1 MARTPTTGS
10 SPPPPG
16 SAPSARPSKA
26 AAKRSGSSP
35 TSSAAATPASN
46 QTSPDAPKRRR
57 IDWEAVER
65 DYRTGKFTLR
75 ELESKHG
82 AGYAKIS
89 ARAKENGWTKDL
101 AAVVRKA
108 TSAALIAEVATAR
121 ATEGQKA
128 TTDVVLAAAELNKQV
143 ILQHRDELR
152 QARTLAMD
160 LLAEVKSQRL
170 MAAEKELLAQVLA
183 GKAED
188 IKEIS
193 DAQRVVNKALATGSR
208 VSSVKALAETLTKL
222 HSGERVAFGLADEPG
237 DEPPSAPDPA
247 TIPPGQR
254 QDAYLRLVSG
264 L

>member
-10 SPPPPG
+10 SPPPLG
-16 SAPSARPSKA
+16 SAPSAKPSKA

-35 TSSAAATPASN
+35 TSSAAATPAST

-143 ILQHRDELR
+143 ILSHRDELR

-170 MAAEKELLAQVLA
+170 LAAEKELLAQVLA

-193 DAQRVVNKALATGSR
+193 DAQRVVHKALATGSR

-222 HSGERVAFGLADEPG
+222 HSGERVAFGLNEDQPPDDERASLPIEFIEPSHP
-237 DEPPSAPDPA
+237 DE
-247 TIPPGQR
+247 
-254 QDAYLRLVSG
+254 
-264 L
+264 

>member
-1 MARTPTTGS
+1 
-10 SPPPPG
+10 
-16 SAPSARPSKA
+16 
-26 AAKRSGSSP
+26 
-35 TSSAAATPASN
+35 
-46 QTSPDAPKRRR
+46 
-57 IDWEAVER
+57 
-65 DYRTGKFTLR
+65 
-75 ELESKHG
+75 LESKHG